1 MSFLSRRRR
10 RRRRQWIR
18 SRLNRYKCVWGYI
31 HIYTMCPIHRAA
43 ISMSGRNTPTWRR
56 CWRLLGARSS
66 LFKNFSVDCNKIY
79 IEYTTNTLSQV
90 VSTIVYSLYS
100 QGVVQLVSLTFPVR
114 PPSTILWL
122 PGFILVL
129 IVSFMAFWPVSKHLS
144 ISTCVCVSDA
154 HLIESDRIQGGLIST
169 Q

>member
-18 SRLNRYKCVWGYI
+18 SRLNRYKCVWGYMYVCAPYI
-31 HIYTMCPIHRAA
+31 ELLYLCLVATRPLDADA
-43 ISMSGRNTPTWRR
+43 DAYWGRVPVCLKTFP
-56 CWRLLGARSS
+56 SIVI
-66 LFKNFSVDCNKIY
+66 KY

-114 PPSTILWL
+114 PPPPSF
-122 PGFILVL
+122 GYQVL
-129 IVSFMAFWPVSKHLS
+129 F
-144 ISTCVCVSDA
+144 
-154 HLIESDRIQGGLIST
+154 
-169 Q
+169 